1 MRGMIVRDFTPSLAD
16 AESGAFRFTNI
27 PFWTNVSSGT
37 LIVLANDSRVFLQ
50 SNFLVVI
57 GLDNQTYFSRSD
69 SLRTFD
75 IAAQDMVMIKSS
87 TASFSGTSGSIHAM
101 AWGDFSGGST
111 ATLGVLNSIQPFL
124 WIPRQANGNQILVTP
139 SSNLR
144 YVYSRSTTSTIA
156 DFNGIGAA
164 NLGLWNNAPT
174 SVQFGVGNTPTNQRF
189 IDSLRQQVR
198 TSVLMQTN
206 TERMLC
212 YPNPADQSIT
222 IALPNIPTSS
232 AVTLVCANMLGLVLD
247 QQLLPINNEAVR
259 FHYPLQHLS
268 QGAYILEV
276 RQNGHILARTTFVK
290 NP

>member
-1 MRGMIVRDFTPSLAD
+1 
-16 AESGAFRFTNI
+16 
-27 PFWTNVSSGT
+27 
-37 LIVLANDSRVFLQ
+37 
-50 SNFLVVI
+50 
-57 GLDNQTYFSRSD
+57 
-69 SLRTFD
+69 
-75 IAAQDMVMIKSS
+75 
-87 TASFSGTSGSIHAM
+87 M
-101 AWGDFSGGST
+101 AWGDFRDANDINLRG
-111 ATLGVLNSIQPFL
+111 LNSIQPFL
-124 WIPRQANGNQILVTP
+124 WIPRQANGSEVSVTP
-139 SSNLR
+139 SRDLR
-144 YVYSRSTTSTIA
+144 YVYARSTTSTIA
-156 DFNGIGAA
+156 DFNGVGAA

-174 SVQFGVGNTPTNQRF
+174 SIQFGVGNTPTNQRF

-247 QQLLPINNEAVR
+247 QQLLPINNGAVR

-276 RQNGHILARTTFVK
+276 RQNGHILARTTLVK
-290 NP
+290 KP